1 MRSPSCRP
9 SPALIRNV
17 SRIFG
22 TSFGGAHGIWVTA
35 HDERVK
41 CLVTS
46 AAVTDGER
54 WLRLIR
60 RPWEWLAFRERVME
74 EAKRRVRTGE
84 PTIVQRGEI
93 MRSPAARRR

>member
-1 MRSPSCRP
+1 
-9 SPALIRNV
+9 
-17 SRIFG
+17 
-22 TSFGGAHGIWVTA
+22 VTA

-60 RPWEWLAFRERVME
+60 RPWEWLAFRERVM
-74 EAKRRVRTGE
+74 
-84 PTIVQRGEI
+84 
-93 MRSPAARRR
+93 ARRRVHTGEATVVQRAKSCGRLRRGGDECSTAVSD